1 MTDVHDVLQWMFEM
15 VVNHLEKMEK
25 HPRPIRRME
34 ADEKG
39 LDLFT
44 KSGLRFRVTVTPF
57 PFPDEARDGFVKS
70 ENRRDDVI
78 SLSASDWET
87 LVEACRSV
95 LRFLES
101 LPGKSEKGA

>member
-1 MTDVHDVLQWMFEM
+1 MTNVQDVLQWLFEM
-15 VVNHLEKMEK
+15 VVNHMEKMEK
-25 HPRPIRRME
+25 HQRPIRRME

-39 LDLFT
+39 LDLFM

-57 PFPDEARDGFVKS
+57 PFPDEERDGFVKS
-70 ENRRDDVI
+70 KDRRDDVI
-78 SLSASDWET
+78 PLSPSDWET

-95 LRFLES
+95 LCFLES